1 MVSRQTTLLNKS
13 LYILLYC
20 LSIGLSL
27 LSSLLSSILSVSLP
41 IDAYS
46 QMTNAFSSDQA
57 AAIPSGEWLWLGT
70 LGGAVIGHEA
80 EHSGACTDS
89 SQSGLHQEPIG
100 IGFFS
105 FYRHYS
111 RLGEERR

>member
-27 LSSLLSSILSVSLP
+27 LSSILCLSLQ

-57 AAIPSGEWLWLGT
+57 TAIPSGEWLWLGT

-80 EHSGACTDS
+80 EHSGAYTDC
-89 SQSGLHQEPIG
+89 SQSGLQREPIG

-105 FYRHYS
+105 FYRHYA